1 HAGCLGVPRGT
12 MEGSGMSAGS
22 NASISVADV
31 VRSALARSAG
41 HFRRTPFTLAV
52 LAAFLL
58 VGALT
63 GSFLGG
69 PPESILNHA
78 GVSLAGLKA
87 GEWWSIWTSLFFATN
102 PLAYAAAS
110 FMILL

>member
-1 HAGCLGVPRGT
+1 
-12 MEGSGMSAGS
+12 MSAGS
-22 NASISVADV
+22 ATAISVADV
-31 VRSALARSAG
+31 VRSALARAAG
-41 HFRRTPFTLAV
+41 HFRSTPFTLAV
-52 LAAFLL
+52 LAVFLL

-78 GVSLAGLKA
+78 GVSLGGLRA

-102 PLAYAAAS
+102 PLAYVAAS
-110 FMILL
+110 FMVLLL